1 MGLNVSD
8 AFLADFCSRHLLDEK
23 IFIVPSF
30 QVGHQIGE
38 RLCKAGHSWINLRFV
53 TSASL
58 AQQVVGYKLSQSGI
72 KQINAASSTILID
85 KIFRRLQD
93 SGKLE
98 YFGELTPSFGVINAV
113 YRAVYSLR
121 MVGIKSGELKP
132 ELFSS
137 FKKGNEVQLLL
148 RAYEGELKNKKLID
162 LPGLFS
168 LAVNQIE
175 NKIDDQRYFLCLK
188 DLPLSQVEKTFITK
202 IAGERLVLIPQDMFY
217 GVRKPQR
224 LWEKGQKEIAALSSE
239 DRKDVSS
246 DLERMPWL
254 FAPYKSP
261 KPFNDNTIE
270 LFRAVGK
277 VNECRE
283 VMRKII
289 AEKIALDEVEVVYPS
304 VSIYSDIFFL
314 LAAKTGLQI
323 TYSKGIKVGFTAPGK
338 VFSGILDWFEG
349 GFKVSDL
356 CRMIESGNLKL
367 FHPGIKDV
375 PSIQKISGYLK
386 KAGIGWGKDR
396 YISCLKDLINKTK
409 KDFLQA
415 QEKKEEKK
423 PLRLEID
430 LKNLKIVIPVIKKM
444 LSFLPRFEEKDD
456 KGIDFEALCAGASS
470 FIKNF
475 SSIRSELDGMAYL
488 SLYSALDE
496 TAAMQPPHLIREEA
510 VKRLRNQASR
520 IKVGASK
527 PKPGHLH
534 LSTYKTGGYSGR
546 ENIFIVG
553 LDQGSFPG
561 SGLQQPLLLDDE
573 KEKISPALQT
583 AEESLLEN
591 IYSMAAM
598 LAALRGRAS
607 LSYSSHDLQAER
619 SSFPS
624 SLFLQAYRLLK
635 GDSRLDYSALHS
647 YLAEPVGFLTKN
659 TDRALDDID
668 WWLAKIGGGKH
679 FLNGLEAVQ
688 HTFPSLA
695 RGIFARQKREGN
707 SISEFEGLLDFKT
720 SKSHP
725 IIFENMQ
732 VSASRFETLT
742 FCPFKYFL
750 HYVLKVR
757 VPDELEYDP
766 GRWLEPW
773 QRGELIH
780 EIFCDFMREIVKR
793 DEKFSEETHR
803 PLIQKI
809 GEKIILRFK
818 DEIPP
823 PSEGIFEAEKN
834 EIFQAIDV
842 FIAVEKKRKD
852 EVEPLMFEVF
862 FEEVTPDNFS
872 EFPLKLRGR
881 IDRID
886 RVGKGFYRVIDY
898 KTGRYSRFQNIKY
911 FGGGKVLQ
919 HALYALAAEKILE
932 DKGMDI
938 APKVVESGY
947 SFPTHRGEGNEVIFK
962 EFNRKDFKAIIDEIV
977 KLMTS
982 GRFVVNPE
990 AKCDFCDYAD
1000 ICGPEA
1006 VKRAKYKQLYNPDEF
1021 SHLDKLK
1028 NYK

>member
-8 AFLADFCSRHLLDEK
+8 AFLADFCSHHLLDEK

-38 RLCKAGHSWINLRFV
+38 RLAKAGHSWINLRFV

-58 AQQVVGYKLSQSGI
+58 AQQVVGDELSQSEI
-72 KQINAASSTILID
+72 KHINAASSTTLID

-98 YFGELTPSFGVINAV
+98 YFGELTPSFGVIKAV
-113 YRAVYSLR
+113 YSAVYSLR

-137 FKKGNEVQLLL
+137 LKKGNEVQLLL

-175 NKIDDQRYFLCLK
+175 NKIDDQRYFLCFK

-217 GVRKPQR
+217 GVRRPQR

-254 FAPYKSP
+254 FAPYKAP

-304 VSIYSDIFFL
+304 ASTYSDIFFL

-367 FHPGIKDV
+367 FPPGIYDV
-375 PSIQKISGYLK
+375 PALQKISGYLK

-396 YISCLKDLINKTK
+396 YITCLKDLTNRIKN
-409 KDFLQA
+409 DFLKA
-415 QEKKEEKK
+415 QEKKEREKL
-423 PLRLEID
+423 LRLETD

-470 FIKNF
+470 FLKYF

-488 SLYSALDE
+488 SLTSALDE

-510 VKRLRNQASR
+510 VKRLRSLASR
-520 IKVGASK
+520 IKVGALK

-546 ENIFIVG
+546 ENTFIVG

-561 SGLQQPLLLDDE
+561 SGLQQPVLLDDE

-624 SLFLQAYRLLK
+624 SLLLQAYRLLK

-647 YLAEPVGFLTKN
+647 YLAEPVGFLNETADK
-659 TDRALDDID
+659 ALDEID
-668 WWLAKIGGGKH
+668 WWLAKIGGGKY

-720 SKSHP
+720 GKSHP

-732 VSASRFETLT
+732 VSASRLETLT

-780 EIFCDFMREIVKR
+780 EIFCRFMREFVKR
-793 DEKFSEETHR
+793 KEKFSEKDHM
-803 PLIQKI
+803 PIIQKI
-809 GEKIILRFK
+809 GEKIILRYK
-818 DEIPP
+818 NEIPP

-842 FIAVEKKRKD
+842 FISVEKKRKD

-862 FEEVTPDNFS
+862 FEGITPDNFS
-872 EFPLKLRGR
+872 DFPLQLRGR
-881 IDRID
+881 LDRID
-886 RVGKGFYRVIDY
+886 RVGKGKYRVIDY
-898 KTGRYSRFQNIKY
+898 KTGRYSKFQNIKY

-919 HALYALAAEKILE
+919 HALYAVAAEKLLKE
-932 DKGMDI
+932 KGVDI
-938 APKVVESGY
+938 APKVIESGY
-947 SFPTHRGEGNEVIFK
+947 FFPTPRGEGNEIIFK

-990 AKCDFCDYAD
+990 AKCDFCDYAG

-1021 SHLDKLK
+1021 SHLYKLK

>member
-8 AFLADFCSRHLLDEK
+8 AFLADFCSCHLLDEK

-38 RLCKAGHSWINLRFV
+38 RLAKAGHSWINLRFV
-53 TSASL
+53 TSTSL
-58 AQQVVGYKLSQSGI
+58 AQQVVEDELSQSGI
-72 KQINAASSTILID
+72 KQINASSSTILVD
-85 KIFRRLQD
+85 RIFHRLQD

-98 YFGELTPSFGVINAV
+98 YFGELTPSSGVIKAV

-121 MVGIKSGELKP
+121 MVGIKSEELKP
-132 ELFSS
+132 EAFVSL
-137 FKKGNEVQLLL
+137 KKGKEVQLLL
-148 RAYEGELKNKKLID
+148 RAYEGELKKKKLID

-168 LAVNQIE
+168 LAINQIE
-175 NKIDDQRYFLCLK
+175 NKIDDKRYFLCFK

-224 LWEKGQKEIAALSSE
+224 LWERGQKEIAALSSE

-254 FAPYKSP
+254 FAPKESP

-283 VMRKII
+283 IMRKII
-289 AEKIALDEVEVVYPS
+289 AEKTALDEVEVIYPS
-304 VSIYSDIFFL
+304 ASTYSDIFFL
-314 LAAKTGLQI
+314 LAAKTDLQI
-323 TYSKGIKVGFTAPGK
+323 TFSEGIGVGFTTPGK
-338 VFSGILDWFEG
+338 VFSGLLDWFEG

-356 CRMIESGNLKL
+356 CSMIESGNLKL

-375 PSIQKISGYLK
+375 PSLQKISGYLK

-409 KDFLQA
+409 NDFLKA
-415 QEKKEEKK
+415 QEKKEEEK
-423 PLRLEID
+423 LQRLETD
-430 LKNLKIVIPVIKKM
+430 LKNLKKITKVIKKM
-444 LSFLPRFEEKDD
+444 LSLLPRLEDRDD
-456 KGIDFEALCAGASS
+456 KEMDFEALCTGASS
-470 FIKNF
+470 FLKDF
-475 SSIRSELDGMAYL
+475 CVIRSELDGTAYA

-496 TAAMQPPHLIREEA
+496 TASMEPPPLIREEA
-510 VKRLRNQASR
+510 IKRLRSLASG

-527 PKPGHLH
+527 PEPGHLH
-534 LSTYKTGGYSGR
+534 LSIYKTGGYSGR
-546 ENIFIVG
+546 ENTFIVG

-573 KEKISPALQT
+573 KENISKALQT
-583 AEESLLEN
+583 AKESLLEN

-598 LAALRGRAS
+598 LASLRGRAY
-607 LSYSSHDLQAER
+607 LSYSSYDLQAER

-624 SLFLQAYRLLK
+624 SLLLQAYRLLK

-659 TDRALDDID
+659 TDRALDEID

-679 FLNGLEAVQ
+679 FLSGLEAVQ

-695 RGIFARQKREGN
+695 RGIFARQKRKGERL
-707 SISEFEGLLDFKT
+707 SEFEGVLNFNAGKD
-720 SKSHP
+720 HP

-732 VSASRFETLT
+732 VSASRLETLT
-742 FCPFKYFL
+742 NCPFKYFL
-750 HYVLKVR
+750 HYVLKIR
-757 VPDELEYDP
+757 VTDELEYDP

-780 EIFCDFMREIVKR
+780 EIFCRFMRELVKR
-793 DEKFSEETHR
+793 KEKFSEKTHR

-809 GEKIILRFK
+809 GEEIVLRYK
-818 DEIPP
+818 NEIPP
-823 PSEGIFEAEKN
+823 PSEGIFKAEKT

-842 FIAVEKKRKD
+842 FVAVENKRKD

-862 FEEVTPDNFS
+862 FEGVTPDNFS

-898 KTGRYSRFQNIKY
+898 KTGRYSKFQNIKY

-919 HALYALAAEKILE
+919 HALYALAAEKLLKE
-932 DKGMDI
+932 KGVDK

-947 SFPTHRGEGNEVIFK
+947 FFPTPRGEGNEVIFK
-962 EFNRKDFKAIIDEIV
+962 EFNRKDFKDLIDEIV
-977 KLMTS
+977 NIIYA

-990 AKCDFCDYAD
+990 AKCNFCDYAD

-1006 VKRAKYKQLYNPDEF
+1006 VKRAKDKMPDNPDEF
-1021 SHLDKLK
+1021 AHLNKLK